1 MPSSVPHFVCLPRSS
16 GWPVFRIN
24 QATSLE
30 SKANPRFK
38 PQDLGLTVW
47 VDLKNGKET
56 TRVTAYNQTISV
68 QEPSSS
74 SFDVAGIL
82 AWTLFLLGVV
92 GLLWLGSLVY
102 FGKNEAKR
110 NKRRGDAELRA
121 SERAKAAAKAPVV
134 VKSGYEEE
142 WIPTQHI
149 KVRKAGVTSDDGTSG
164 AESEGKTRR
173 RKGRK

>member
-1 MPSSVPHFVCLPRSS
+1 MNIADV
-16 GWPVFRIN
+16 
-24 QATSLE
+24 
-30 SKANPRFK
+30 RFK

-68 QEPSSS
+68 QEPASS

-82 AWTLFLLGVV
+82 AWVLFLLGVV

-102 FGKNEAKR
+102 FGKDEAKR

-121 SERAKAAAKAPVV
+121 SERKQAAAPVV
-134 VKSGYEEE
+134 VKGGYEEE

-149 KVRKAGVTSDDGTSG
+149 KTRKGVVSDDGTSG
-164 AESEGKTRR
+164 AESESKTRR

>member
-1 MPSSVPHFVCLPRSS
+1 M
-16 GWPVFRIN
+16 
-24 QATSLE
+24 
-30 SKANPRFK
+30 
-38 PQDLGLTVW
+38 W

-82 AWTLFLLGVV
+82 AWVLFLLGVV

-121 SERAKAAAKAPVV
+121 SERQKAAKAANTPVV
-134 VKSGYEEE
+134 VKGGYEEE

>member
-1 MPSSVPHFVCLPRSS
+1 MNSRNVVADAD
-16 GWPVFRIN
+16 V
-24 QATSLE
+24 
-30 SKANPRFK
+30 RFK

-68 QEPSSS
+68 QEAESS

-82 AWTLFLLGVV
+82 AWTLLLLGIV
-92 GLLWLGSLVY
+92 GVAWLGSLVY

-110 NKRRGDAELRA
+110 NKRRGDQEYRAEKLRQA
-121 SERAKAAAKAPVV
+121 TTAPVV
-134 VKSGYEEE
+134 GKGVYQEE
-142 WIPTQHI
+142 WIPEQHI
-149 KVRKAGVTSDDGTSG
+149 KVKGKKVVSDDGTSG
-164 AESEGKTRR
+164 AESEAKARR